1 MITPEKVESNL
12 EFSEKTKREFVKVAT
27 LDFNIFT
34 IQDLTSQNE
43 LVSVTAYILA
53 QENFFHSLKI
63 DLETFINFMEN
74 I

>member
-1 MITPEKVESNL
+1 LITPEKVESNL

-53 QENFFHSLKI
+53 QENFFHNLKI